1 MLLSIMSGLALG
13 ATCGEVISGALVTAG
28 AIAETTASYVVV
40 GSGVAGGVAAAC
52 ETAKSKS

>member
-1 MLLSIMSGLALG
+1 MSGIALG

-28 AIAETTASYVVV
+28 VIAETTASYVVV
-40 GSGVAGGVAAAC
+40 GTGVAGGVAAAC